1 MLLVTPNSNQ
11 RAKANC
17 TNEEGADHQDSNA
30 AKPTRDTI
38 GGARIYRNSLK
49 YLNCLVL

>member
-1 MLLVTPNSNQ
+1 MLLVTPNSNECAETYCHMK
-11 RAKANC
+11 RA
-17 TNEEGADHQDSNA
+17 ADHQDSNA
-30 AKPTRDTI
+30 TKLTRDTI